1 MEMLPTPDTS
11 HIDPL
16 TTYEPSS
23 DSFLILDT
31 LTSDATFLT
40 ERFPPTSPT
49 PIILELGTG
58 SGIITAF
65 IASHSLPLFNRSDLL
80 LLGTDAN
87 SLACKATNKTISL
100 TPQPHLFLGALT
112 ADLFSPIKAYAVDV
126 LVFNPPYVPT
136 PGVPELHKQKGETR
150 WEEESRLLTLTYAG
164 GEDGME
170 VTKRVFRGLEEVLS
184 LRGVAYVLLCGS
196 NKPAEVV
203 AGLEN
208 EGWKCKKVGESGRR
222 GGIEK
227 LDVWRI
233 WR

>member
-1 MEMLPTPDTS
+1 MLPTPDTS

-31 LTSDATFLT
+31 LTSDAAFLAA
-40 ERFPPTSPT
+40 RFPLTSPT
-49 PIILELGTG
+49 PVVLELGTG

-87 SLACKATNKTISL
+87 SLACNATNKTVSL

-112 ADLFSPIKAYAVDV
+112 ADLFSPIRAHAVDV

-136 PGVPELHKQKGETR
+136 PEVPELLKQEGETP
-150 WEEESRLLTLTYAG
+150 WEEESRLLALAYAG

-170 VTKRVFRGLEEVLS
+170 VTRRVFQSLEEVLS
-184 LRGVAYVLLCGS
+184 SRGVAYVLLCGS
-196 NKPAEVV
+196 NKPTEVV
-203 AGLEN
+203 AGLEK
-208 EGWKCKKVGESGRR
+208 EGWRCDKVGESGRR